1 MSTQVDKI
9 FTPFRE
15 LNTLAVENFEK
26 IANIQMKAFEETS
39 KIGIESLKGA
49 VAVNDLESLKSYL
62 TKQAEVT
69 RQLTERTLADSK
81 SVMELGNSYNSEAQ
95 KVVKDAFKQS

>member
-1 MSTQVDKI
+1 MSAQAEKF

-15 LNTLAVENFEK
+15 LNALAIENFEK
-26 IANIQMKAFEETS
+26 IADLQMKAFEESS
-39 KIGIESLKGA
+39 KAGIESLKGA
-49 VAVNDLESLKSYL
+49 AAVNDFDSLKSYL

-69 RQLTERTLADSK
+69 RQLTERSLADSK
-81 SVMELGNSYNSEAQ
+81 SVMELGNSYNSEVQ